1 MKVILVDDERLALE
15 VMERMIREIDSFKVI
30 GKYTNPHQALE
41 AITREEPDV
50 AFLDIEMPEITGI
63 ELAER
68 IRSRLPS
75 VKVVFVTAYDN
86 YAVKAF
92 ELSAIDYLLKP
103 VKRERLAETVK
114 RLLEKTEK
122 AEKPAATAPD
132 SQVII
137 RCFQSLQIELPAG
150 SAEQAAIR
158 WRTSKAQELFAFL
171 VHQRG
176 QLVRKDTLLDM
187 LWPEADWKKGYTL
200 LYTAVYQ
207 IRKMLEN
214 AGVNMRILSYD
225 EGYQLEMNQ
234 AKLDV
239 ADWEHGLREAPP
251 ISAAT
256 LPEHRSLLELYRGD
270 YMADNAYIWAESE
283 RQRLRVLWIQH
294 AMAVGEYLIA
304 CKNYAEAIALHLRVQ
319 SLYPYMEQTYFILM
333 QLYEAAGDRGSV
345 EQQHKRLEEML
356 SGEYGTQPQE
366 AVRLWY
372 ERWRSKS

>member
-1 MKVILVDDERLALE
+1 MKVILADDERLALE
-15 VMERMIREIDSFKVI
+15 VMERMIREIDSFEVI
-30 GKYTNPHQALE
+30 GKYTNPHLALE
-41 AITREEPDV
+41 AIFRDVPDV
-50 AFLDIEMPEITGI
+50 VFLDIEMPEITGI

-68 IRSRLPS
+68 IRSRLPAT
-75 VKVVFVTAYDN
+75 KVVFVTAYDS

-103 VKRERLAETVK
+103 VKRERLAETAK
-114 RLLEKTEK
+114 RLLEK
-122 AEKPAATAPD
+122 AEKELIHTEDRP
-132 SQVII
+132 VII
-137 RCFQSLQIELPAG
+137 RCFQVLQIELPAHRT
-150 SAEQAAIR
+150 EQASIR

-176 QLVRKDTLLDM
+176 QLVRKDTLLDI
-187 LWPEADWKKGYTL
+187 LWPESDWKKGYTL

-214 AGVNMRILSYD
+214 AGVHMRILSYD

-239 ADWEHGLREAPP
+239 AEWEQGIREAPP
-251 ISAAT
+251 LSAAT
-256 LPEHRSLLELYRGD
+256 LPEHLSLLELYRGD

-294 AMAVGEYLIA
+294 AMTVGEHFMA
-304 CKNYAEAIALHLRVQ
+304 VRNYAEAISLHLRIQ

-333 QLYEAAGDRGSV
+333 QLYEAAGDRSSV
-345 EQQHKRLEEML
+345 ERQHTRLEEML
-356 SGEYGTQPQE
+356 SGEYGTKPQE

-372 ERWRSKS
+372 EKWRSHS